1 MNWVKKNYDQFT
13 LALLSLILL
22 AVAVLLILRT
32 TAFPERFTSALAH
45 VNPNNTIPAVD
56 TAVIDQAKKE
66 FADPKAWTVAPMQG
80 DGSKNGGL
88 LFTAKRHVV
97 GDDGE
102 LKPIAGVVVQH
113 SRIPVEM
120 PGQWF
125 LDYGLSPIDPNIGTT
140 DTDGDGFLN
149 EDEYVFKTDPLKADS
164 HPEYHN
170 ILFLTEWVRVPFRLK
185 FQAYDGNP
193 KTGNPEDF
201 SFQINTLDLR
211 QPSEFLK
218 LGETVA
224 NTDFKLTKFEF
235 KEALNEAT
243 GVMEDVSELSVV
255 NQKTQESVVLIYDK
269 VADSPNQFAKF
280 GYILKKEGVSDGKTP
295 FEFTVPK
302 LGEFVLRPEVT
313 KRYKLLDV
321 NAGQAKIQTPDG
333 KEYVVKKSNVA
344 PANP

>member
-13 LALLSLILL
+13 LALLSLVLL

-32 TAFPERFTSALAH
+32 MTFPERFTSALAH
-45 VNPNNTIPAVD
+45 INPNNTIPPVD
-56 TAVIDQAKKE
+56 TEVIDKAKTE
-66 FADPKAWTVAPMQG
+66 FAEPKLWTVAPFQG
-80 DGSKNGGL
+80 DASKNGGL
-88 LFTAKRHVV
+88 IFTSKRYVV
-97 GDDGE
+97 ENHE
-102 LKPIAGVVVQH
+102 LTPVAGVVVIH
-113 SRIPVEM
+113 SRTGAEM

-125 LDYGLSPIDPNIGTT
+125 LDYGLSPIDPKIGVT

-149 EDEYVFKTDPLKADS
+149 EDEWLFKTDPLKADS

-170 ILFLTEWVRVPFRLK
+170 ILFLNEWVRVPFRLK
-185 FQAYDGNP
+185 FQAYDGNG
-193 KTGNPEDF
+193 KTGKSENF

-218 LGETVA
+218 IGDTVA
-224 NTDFKLTKFEF
+224 NTDFKLTKFDF
-235 KEALNEAT
+235 KEVLNPST
-243 GVMEDVSELSVV
+243 GVTEDVSELTVV
-255 NQKTQESVVLIYDK
+255 NQKTNESVILVYDK
-269 VADSPNQFAKF
+269 VADSPNQFGRF
-280 GYILKKEGVSDGKTP
+280 DYILKKEGISDGKTP

-321 NAGQAKIQTPDG
+321 SAEEAKILTPDG
-333 KEYVVKKSNVA
+333 KEYVVKKINVA